1 MTGAGGG
8 GGGSGFVSTTG
19 AGVSGAGGV
28 TTSAVGQGAGQ
39 HVTVVTTRLITTGAG
54 AGHETTGHGAGHE
67 TTGHGA
73 GHETVHGGGHGHGL
87 LYATPNPYPPKP
99 QHLLLCL
106 AYALESNPA
115 TINKSNASM
124 MKTGYLVFLVIIY
137 LPPLNCY
144 SYRR

>member
-1 MTGAGGG
+1 MPLGQGAGYEMTGAGAGHEI
-8 GGGSGFVSTTG
+8 TG
-19 AGVSGAGGV
+19 AGAGHVTTGHGAG
-28 TTSAVGQGAGQ
+28 
-39 HVTVVTTRLITTGAG
+39 HEITGAG

-67 TTGHGA
+67 TGHETGHGA
-73 GHETVHGGGHGHGL
+73 GHGHGHGL
-87 LYATPNPYPPKP
+87 LYATPYPYPPKP